1 MEYFGLC
8 YIVIL
13 ISCCTDVYDHQDL
26 EPSALPEKTALVG
39 VDQTTLISN
48 EAEAFPL
55 MPIDVSS
62 FGQLG
67 AIYCCLYGTLCLQ

>member
-1 MEYFGLC
+1 MS
-8 YIVIL
+8 
-13 ISCCTDVYDHQDL
+13 ISCADIYDHQDL
-26 EPSALPEKTALVG
+26 EPSALPEQTALVG

-62 FGQLG
+62 FG
-67 AIYCCLYGTLCLQ
+67 